1 MNMSKA
7 TKKVSKTPTDLL
19 TMALIQTFE
28 PLVNALDFDM
38 DNFGSLQ
45 KPNEDSDTGQQLKS
59 QRDNGIRF
67 LVSGICQAIWRQNH
81 GVITDKNGNVYD
93 NSRQRLLRSEKQ
105 KAELEKNFAQDV
117 TTDDLAV
124 LYWFKVNEERY
135 HAQQNLLTAFTT
147 LYRHITNEDWKP
159 YGEKAADEKTT
170 TKRTL
175 SPEEIAKINEMFNIS
190 SKRYEAHQE
199 ASDVAAAPMPF

>member
-1 MNMSKA
+1 MSR
-7 TKKVSKTPTDLL
+7 KKKISNTPVDLL
-19 TMALIQTFE
+19 TMSLIQTFE

-45 KPNEDSDTGQQLKS
+45 QPNEDADSGQQLKS

-81 GVITDKNGNVYD
+81 GVITDKSGNVYD
-93 NSRQRLLRSEKQ
+93 NSRQRLMRSEKQ

-117 TTDDLAV
+117 TSDDLNV

-135 HAQQNLLTAFTT
+135 HTQQNLLTAFTT
-147 LYRHITNEDWKP
+147 LYRHITNEEWKP
-159 YGEKAADEKTT
+159 FGEKAADKAPA

-175 SPEEIAKINEMFNIS
+175 SPEELAKINEMFNIS
-190 SKRYEAHQE
+190 AKRYEAHQD
-199 ASDVAAAPMPF
+199 AADVSANSPMPF

>member
-1 MNMSKA
+1 MSRKA
-7 TKKVSKTPTDLL
+7 KKVSNTPVDLL

-38 DNFGSLQ
+38 DNFGYAQ
-45 KPNEDSDTGQQLKS
+45 KPNEDTDTGGQTAS

-81 GVITDKNGNVYD
+81 GVITDKKGNVYD
-93 NSRQRLLRSEKQ
+93 NSRQRLMRSEKQ

-117 TTDDLAV
+117 TSDDLSV

-135 HAQQNLLTAFTT
+135 HVQENILSAFTT
-147 LYRHITNEDWKP
+147 LYRHITGEDWKP
-159 YGEKAADEKTT
+159 YGEKAADEKTSA
-170 TKRTL
+170 KRTL
-175 SPEEIAKINEMFNIS
+175 SPEDIAKLNEMFSIS
-190 SKRYEAHQE
+190 AKRYEAHQE
-199 ASDVAAAPMPF
+199 ASDVTASIPF